1 MIGTLKFNPKFATFT
16 LLESLSYCE
25 NWFFDGHVYIE
36 KEVLSVIF
44 FLVTWLFP
52 LICIT
57 TMKINYLLDILII
70 FINIFNFK

>member
-1 MIGTLKFNPKFATFT
+1 MYPSTLAFFTLIILLSKMIGTLKFNPKFATFT

-44 FLVTWLFP
+44 FLVT
-52 LICIT
+52 
-57 TMKINYLLDILII
+57 
-70 FINIFNFK
+70 